1 MIQRTVGSMSPV
13 PSPHPNQMHLEGRQL
28 LLKGPEVAECLGAN
42 SKPTLGLRRALASF
56 SCKMSTLLAL
66 HGTKEIALERD
77 RHTFLP
83 AHKYIFYMG
92 THPRNFK
99 ASEGTMVCVE
109 AKSFYRHLFRN
120 TFHLVRWRYCR
131 DVTQRWTGRTMHIP
145 PWVIRH
151 MAGPTIQSEEVGG
164 GKELCAECSPF
175 VSLSGLLTHNKQ
187 QLMYSPTI

>member
-1 MIQRTVGSMSPV
+1 MIQQTVGSTSPV
-13 PSPHPNQMHLEGRQL
+13 PPRTPNQMHLEGRQL

-42 SKPTLGLRRALASF
+42 SKPALGLRRALLSF

-66 HGTKEIALERD
+66 HGTKDIALERD

-120 TFHLVRWRYCR
+120 TFHLVRWRCCR
-131 DVTQRWTGRTMHIP
+131 DVTQRWTGRTTHIP
-145 PWVIRH
+145 PWVIPH
-151 MAGPTIQSEEVGG
+151 MAGPFSQRKWVAAKSSVQN
-164 GKELCAECSPF
+164 
-175 VSLSGLLTHNKQ
+175 VVLLFH
-187 QLMYSPTI
+187 SADF